1 MASFGIADDEQ
12 LAALA
17 KLLDD
22 YPKEHGIKGDA
33 AARDLGGAHHAIVTG
48 GLMKPE
54 DIRRVLDFN
63 PTPLVIDQTAA

>member
-33 AARDLGGAHHAIVTG
+33 AARDLGGAHHAIVT
-48 GLMKPE
+48 
-54 DIRRVLDFN
+54 
-63 PTPLVIDQTAA
+63 AA